1 MPETHQS
8 SKRACVVSSES
19 EDNNLSPSS
28 GPSIAKKTRSSTLSE
43 DMLDSRSE
51 INLASDNL
59 SDDPDEVELHMYIN
73 YSICLDFIS
82 NNF

>member
-8 SKRACVVSSES
+8 SNRACVVSSES

-28 GPSIAKKTRSSTLSE
+28 GPSIAKKICSSTLPD

-51 INLASDNL
+51 INLASNKL
-59 SDDPDEVELHMYIN
+59 SDDPDEVDLHQVI
-73 YSICLDFIS
+73 
-82 NNF
+82 